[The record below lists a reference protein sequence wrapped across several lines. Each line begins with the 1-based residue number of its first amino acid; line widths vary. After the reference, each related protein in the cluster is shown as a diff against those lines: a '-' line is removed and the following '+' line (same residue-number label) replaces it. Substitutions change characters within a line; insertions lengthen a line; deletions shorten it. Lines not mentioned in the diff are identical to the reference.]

1 MVFISYGSCDR
12 QIAEKLTHY
21 LEEPGI
27 TSVTFRGNGQEQL
40 AGMASVVF
48 DDNGKPVVWGKLNN
62 VDQMQ

>member
-12 QIAEKLTHY
+12 QIAEELTHY

>member
-12 QIAEKLTHY
+12 QI
-21 LEEPGI
+21 
-27 TSVTFRGNGQEQL
+27 

>member
-12 QIAEKLTHY
+12 QI
-21 LEEPGI
+21 
-27 TSVTFRGNGQEQL
+27 

-48 DDNGKPVVWGKLNN
+48 DDNGKPVVWGKLTN